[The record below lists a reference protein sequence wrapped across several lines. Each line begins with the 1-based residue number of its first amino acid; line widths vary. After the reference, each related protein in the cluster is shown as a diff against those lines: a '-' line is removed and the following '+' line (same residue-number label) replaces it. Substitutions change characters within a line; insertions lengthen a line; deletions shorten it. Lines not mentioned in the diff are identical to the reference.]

1 VTHFREPPTYA
12 AWQHGDSRR
21 GFEVVFVTSAPG
33 RYSLDGSTAAVDGDE
48 AWAVR
53 YAIVV
58 DSGWRT
64 VTAEV
69 AARSIAGAG
78 ESALR
83 SDGRGRWEVNGR
95 HVPELD
101 GCVDVDL
108 ESSAVTNAFP
118 VHRLGLAVGQ
128 QADAPAAY
136 VRAADLSVERLEQS
150 YVRLPDESGR
160 QRYRYRAPA
169 FDFECE
175 LVYDEAG
182 LVLDYPGIATRAA

>member
-1 VTHFREPPTYA
+1 MTRFREPPTYA
-12 AWQHGDSRR
+12 AWQHRDSRR
-21 GFEVVFVTSAPG
+21 GFEVVFVSPEPG
-33 RYSLDGSTAAVDGDE
+33 RYRLDGSTAAVEGDE

-64 VTAEV
+64 ITAEV
-69 AARSIAGAG
+69 AARSSVGTG
-78 ESALR
+78 ETALR
-83 SDGRGRWEVNGR
+83 TDGRGRWEVNGR
-95 HVPELD
+95 HAPELD

-118 VHRLGLAVGQ
+118 VHRLGLAVGER
-128 QADAPAAY
+128 ADAPAAY
-136 VRAADLSVERLEQS
+136 VRAADLSVGRLEQR
-150 YVRLPDESGR
+150 YLRLPDESGR
-160 QRYRYRAPA
+160 ERYRYLAPE

-175 LVYDEAG
+175 LVYDESG